1 MKGLWAIPWL
11 FSSMGGWRH
20 RCHLD
25 LLHGRGADDCTHTA
39 YDYTLRHH
47 TFQCHVCICSHVYIH
62 TTLNTAILSHNY
74 VHLQILQFIHI
85 LYLYITYYIHTFFFP
100 RCYFDTR
107 KNAWFQVQRG
117 ESIIGSRRR
126 FHRKLQVDGKLIWV
140 IRKGYESYIYI
151 MRVEF
156 LLADSKWIIEYGDS
170 FLFWYE

>member
-1 MKGLWAIPWL
+1 MSFRFITWQGSRWL
-11 FSSMGGWRH
+11 YTHSIWLYFKTSYVPMSRMYLFTRVYSYNIKH
-20 RCHLD
+20 CYFVTQL
-25 LLHGRGADDCTHTA
+25 CTFT
-39 YDYTLRHH
+39 DFTVYTHPISL
-47 TFQCHVCICSHVYIH
+47 Y
-62 TTLNTAILSHNY
+62 
-74 VHLQILQFIHI
+74 HI
-85 LYLYITYYIHTFFFP
+85 LYTYVLFP
-100 RCYFDTR
+100 QVLFWHA